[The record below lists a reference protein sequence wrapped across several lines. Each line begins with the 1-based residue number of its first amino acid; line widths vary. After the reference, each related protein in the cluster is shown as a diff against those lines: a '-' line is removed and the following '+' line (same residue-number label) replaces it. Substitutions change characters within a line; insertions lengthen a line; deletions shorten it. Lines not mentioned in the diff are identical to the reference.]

1 MSSST
6 STNSSSSVPMKAL
19 NTLAAYLFDWMGK
32 ECNLSQEDVNNAKQ
46 KFGSVSL
53 DATKPT
59 NKTKPAT
66 NELLPF
72 VGVNTECCASLV
84 YNHGLYTQCS
94 SSMPGNGL
102 MDKICT
108 ACVKKTNPLKYGTV
122 VERMRVD
129 WDKYMTHQNK
139 KVTNYGEFMS
149 LKHPETDIVQLW
161 TQNGLDVNMYPV
173 YFPKPNAITSA
184 VASVVSAV
192 SAIASFVKP
201 TTPPPL
207 SSLIHPDQLGQD
219 NDDNDDDLFDS
230 AKSKE
235 TPEKVQPPV
244 NTPVPATKRSYIK
257 RADKPVKEKVMKE
270 KVVKEKGVKAV
281 KGKKNAAVA
290 DEDPTATTIMQ
301 DGTKYILDKKT
312 NRVYNYNSHRVG
324 DDEHIGYYMSG
335 KIEFLTDSDRESN
348 EDNCM

>member
-1 MSSST
+1 
-6 STNSSSSVPMKAL
+6 MKAL

-53 DATKPT
+53 DATKLA
-59 NKTKPAT
+59 TKSETKLAT
-66 NELLPF
+66 ASKKKGNNELLPF

-94 SSMPGNGL
+94 ASMPSNGL

-108 ACVKKTNPLKYGTV
+108 VCVKKTNPLKYGTV
-122 VERMRVD
+122 IERMRVD
-129 WDKYMTHQNK
+129 WDKYMTPQNK

-192 SAIASFVKP
+192 SAIASFVSP
-201 TTPPPL
+201 VRTTTPPPL

-219 NDDNDDDLFDS
+219 DDDDLFDTPS

-235 TPEKVQPPV
+235 QTPEKVQTPV

-257 RADKPVKEKVMKE
+257 RADKPVKEKV
-270 KVVKEKGVKAV
+270 VKEKGIKAV
-281 KGKKNAAVA
+281 KGKKNVAVSN
-290 DEDPTATTIMQ
+290 EDPTATTIMQ

-312 NRVYNYNSHRVG
+312 NRVYSYHSHRVG

-335 KIEFLTDSDRESN
+335 KIEFLTDSDSEAN
-348 EDNCM
+348 EDNCR